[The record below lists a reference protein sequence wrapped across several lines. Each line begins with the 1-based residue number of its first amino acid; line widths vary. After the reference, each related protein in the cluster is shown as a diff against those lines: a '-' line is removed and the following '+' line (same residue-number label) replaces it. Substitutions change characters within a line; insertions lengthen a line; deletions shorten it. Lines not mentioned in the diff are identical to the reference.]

1 MDEPELADAFINIL
15 DTEIKTGKEPVMYRG
30 NNTLKSLIALFSDI
44 SRDKLA
50 SRMTSM
56 RQYDSGSCSESCE
69 AFSCQLGFNFEDAA

>member
-1 MDEPELADAFINIL
+1 
-15 DTEIKTGKEPVMYRG
+15 MYRG

-44 SRDKLA
+44 SRDELA